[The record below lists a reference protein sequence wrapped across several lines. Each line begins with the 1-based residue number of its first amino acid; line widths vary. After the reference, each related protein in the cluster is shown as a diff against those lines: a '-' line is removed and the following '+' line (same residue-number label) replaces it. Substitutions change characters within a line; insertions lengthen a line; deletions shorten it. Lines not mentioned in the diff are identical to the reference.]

1 MEKVGFVGLGQMG
14 WPMAANLI
22 RADVDLV
29 VYDADPARAAQFV
42 AELGGVAA
50 SSPTDFA
57 ECGIVV
63 TMLPNG
69 AVVRSVMLDWDG
81 GLAAAMRTGSL
92 VVDMSSS
99 NPADTRQL
107 AGRLATGGIYLVDA
121 PVSGGTPRAVDGTL
135 AIMIGGDAGQI
146 TRAEPVLD
154 VLGDPARR
162 FRTGPLGTGHAMKA
176 LNNFVAATSYAATVE
191 ALVVGRSVG
200 LAPEV
205 MAAVINASTGR
216 SFSSDVVVEQ
226 NVVSGAYATGFKLG
240 LLAKDVAIA
249 ADIAEQSGIEAP
261 CAELSNRLWSRANAK
276 LAPGDDHSMAHQAWW
291 DVRLD
296 RAPVAPG

>member
-1 MEKVGFVGLGQMG
+1 METIGFVGLGQMG
-14 WPMAANLI
+14 WPMAQNLA
-22 RADVDLV
+22 RAGVELLLH
-29 VYDADPARAAQFV
+29 DADPARAEEFAS
-42 AELGGVAA
+42 AHGGTPA
-50 SSPTDFA
+50 SSPADFG
-57 ECGIVV
+57 ECGVVV
-63 TMLPNG
+63 TMLPDG
-69 AVVRSVMLDWDG
+69 GVVRAVLLEWEG
-81 GLAAAMRTGSL
+81 GLAAALKSGAL

-107 AGRLATGGIYLVDA
+107 AGRLATSGIYLIDA

-135 AIMIGGDAGQI
+135 SIMVGGDAVQI

-154 VLGDPARR
+154 LLGHPARR

-191 ALVVGRSVG
+191 ALVIGRTVG
-200 LAPEV
+200 LTPDV

-226 NVVSGAYATGFKLG
+226 NIVSGAYATGFKLG

-249 ADIAEQSGIEAP
+249 ADIAAHADVEAP
-261 CAELSNRLWSRANAK
+261 CAELANRLWSQANAA
-276 LAPGDDHSMAHQAWW
+276 LSGLEDHSKAHQAWW
-291 DVRLD
+291 DAALVGDGARQ
-296 RAPVAPG
+296 